1 MQMPNA
7 IRNSS
12 NQAVDKFV
20 VRLPKS
26 LKGEITA
33 CSRRNHRSMNS
44 EIVIRLEESIATERA
59 NARSQVSNQAL
70 VSSPE
75 SDKEIFKEEL
85 SRFETRLIILYRRI
99 SENKRK
105 ALLSLFAH

>member
-1 MQMPNA
+1 MQMHNA
-7 IRNSS
+7 IRNPS

-26 LKGEITA
+26 LKVEITA

-44 EIVIRLEESIATERA
+44 EILVRLEESIATEEA
-59 NARSQVSNQAL
+59 STRSQVSNQTKDA
-70 VSSPE
+70 SPE
-75 SDKEIFKEEL
+75 SDTEIFKEEL
-85 SRFETRLIILYRRI
+85 SPFETRLIIFYRRL